1 MVLRHWVQEL
11 SLAGR
16 FANRTVIV
24 GAGDQGRRL
33 AGYLQRHGD
42 ANIRLVG
49 FVDDRATRVAQTN
62 EGLPLL
68 GTVSDLIGLIRRDQ
82 VDQVIVAL
90 PWTADARL
98 SDIVGRLQKPPV
110 PVRLAPDVAVFSFPN
125 RRLVPVRRLPRMQL
139 FARPPPHTGSA

>member
-1 MVLRHWVQEL
+1 MGRRHGGQEL

-98 SDIVGRLQKPPV
+98 RDIVGRRSEEHTSELQSLM
-110 PVRLAPDVAVFSFPN
+110 RISYAVFC
-125 RRLVPVRRLPRMQL
+125 LK
-139 FARPPPHTGSA
+139 

>member
-62 EGLPLL
+62 EGPPLL

-98 SDIVGRLQKPPV
+98 RDIVGRLQKTPV
-110 PVRLAPDVAVFSFPN
+110 PVRLDRKST
-125 RRLVPVRRLPRMQL
+125 RLNSS
-139 FARPPPHTGSA
+139 H

>member
-1 MVLRHWVQEL
+1 MKMSESYSRAWALSWFVGGGVGLAAGRMVLRHWVQEL

-49 FVDDRATRVAQTN
+49 RSEEHTS
-62 EGLPLL
+62 ELPSLMRI
-68 GTVSDLIGLIRRDQ
+68 SY
-82 VDQVIVAL
+82 
-90 PWTADARL
+90 
-98 SDIVGRLQKPPV
+98 
-110 PVRLAPDVAVFSFPN
+110 AVFC
-125 RRLVPVRRLPRMQL
+125 LKK
-139 FARPPPHTGSA
+139 T